1 MQLAFI
7 KNNVSIG
14 ERFKKS
20 DRISLTRD
28 IQVTRKQGE
37 RILVRPFVVFKR
49 QNVLAG
55 PRLAVGLAKKS
66 GSSVERNRA
75 KRKLREFFRKNKTAL
90 ANYDYL
96 FYASQPVGQLSAD
109 AWRALLDRLLIRLK
123 VK

>member
-1 MQLAFI
+1 MCT
-7 KNNVSIG
+7 KNNVTIG

-28 IQVTRKQGE
+28 IQVIRKQGE

-49 QNVLAG
+49 QNLLSG

-66 GSSVERNRA
+66 GFSVERNRA

-96 FYASQPVGQLSAD
+96 FYASHPVGQLSAD
-109 AWRALLDRLLIRLK
+109 AWKALLDRLLTRLK